1 VPNTFTKI
9 ASVTVGSGGAA
20 NIDFTSI
27 PATYTDLVVKFSLRS
42 TASDS
47 GGSNPSDAR
56 LSFNNSTSGYS
67 ERMIYSDNGTSAA
80 SAATSG
86 SGFFNWAGTQ
96 NSNSNTASTFSN
108 CEVYIPNYA
117 GSNNKSVSSD
127 AIRENNATGG
137 IQIRLF
143 AGLWSNSAAITSVKL
158 APDYGNFAQY
168 STATLYGIKKD

>member
-20 NIDFTSI
+20 SIDFTSI

-67 ERMIYSDNGTSAA
+67 ERMLYADGGSPA

-86 SGFFNWAGTQ
+86 SGFFNWAGIQ
-96 NSNSNTASTFSN
+96 NSNSNTANTFSN

-117 GSNNKSVSSD
+117 GSANKSVSSD

-137 IQIRLF
+137 IQLRLF

-168 STATLYGIKKD
+168 STATLYGIKNS

>member
-1 VPNTFTKI
+1 MANTFTKI

>member
-1 VPNTFTKI
+1 MPDTFVKI

-27 PATYTDLVVKFSLRS
+27 PGTYTDLCLKFSLRS
-42 TASDS
+42 TANDAP
-47 GGSNPSDAR
+47 GSNPSDAN
-56 LSFNNSTSGYS
+56 LYFNNSTSSYS
-67 ERMIYSDNGTSAA
+67 ERMLYTDNGTSAA

-86 SGFFNWAGTQ
+86 SLFNWAGTQ

-117 GSNNKSVSSD
+117 GSTNKSVSSD

-137 IQIRLF
+137 IQMRLF
-143 AGLWSNSAAITSVKL
+143 AGLWSNTAAITSVKL
-158 APDYGNFAQY
+158 VPDYGNFAQY
-168 STATLYGIKKD
+168 STATLYGIKKN